1 MNESIL
7 RDVSVT
13 PKERERILKSV
24 KKSQGK
30 NKYKHLYYYVS
41 FSAAVALIFILLF
54 SFDLNLI
61 PINGPSIETKNIQSN
76 NPDSKDT
83 RESPPDNEEE
93 IQHSEELIDYENLR
107 HIVFN
112 GYYYI
117 KGDQVSQN
125 EIDTRIGEVKRIG
138 TWEIAKDGDSNEVPP
153 GPIFSLKDRDSQEV
167 IAAKQWANRDV

>member
-83 RESPPDNEEE
+83 RESPPIMKRKFN
-93 IQHSEELIDYENLR
+93 IQKN
-107 HIVFN
+107 
-112 GYYYI
+112 
-117 KGDQVSQN
+117 
-125 EIDTRIGEVKRIG
+125 
-138 TWEIAKDGDSNEVPP
+138 
-153 GPIFSLKDRDSQEV
+153 
-167 IAAKQWANRDV
+167 